1 MSVNTVFTERKRL
14 QLKRQFEEKEE
25 RESHDQP
32 LLEASW
38 SSSPSSSSSRDDDD
52 DERRQQQPTSELPLL
67 VRVPAHK
74 PLSSSAIQLRERQ
87 VEVGKNTSAYRR
99 YIATVP
105 REQRTA
111 AHPRTPPTHKPISR
125 RQFDGYLRKWR
136 RLLHAYDDATGDAVL
151 RAPDD
156 ANEIEIDIFSLVEE
170 WAEIERQLS
179 EV

>member
-14 QLKRQFEEKEE
+14 QLKRQLEEKEE
-25 RESHDQP
+25 KESHDQP

-38 SSSPSSSSSRDDDD
+38 SSSPSSSVD
-52 DERRQQQPTSELPLL
+52 DEQQQQQLQETTSEMPLL

-136 RLLHAYDDATGDAVL
+136 RLLHAYDDATGDDVR

-156 ANEIEIDIFSLVEE
+156 TNEIEIDIFSLVEE

-179 EV
+179 EE

>member
-14 QLKRQFEEKEE
+14 QLKRQLEEKEE
-25 RESHDQP
+25 KESHEQS

-38 SSSPSSSSSRDDDD
+38 SLSASDDDD
-52 DERRQQQPTSELPLL
+52 DDDAAQATSNEPASELPLL
-67 VRVPAHK
+67 IRVPAHK

-136 RLLHAYDDATGDAVL
+136 RLLHAYDDATDDGH
-151 RAPDD
+151 APDD
-156 ANEIEIDIFSLVEE
+156 EIEIDIFSLVEE
-170 WAEIERQLS
+170 WAEIEKQLS
-179 EV
+179 EE